1 MIQIIDEKKNDL
13 YSLNEIAEILGVS
26 KSTARRYMLRE
37 NFSQELDYNGQF
49 LFSEKSVFQMM
60 ANLIE
65 KKMKKAND

>member
-1 MIQIIDEKKNDL
+1 MIQIVDDHNNAL

>member
-1 MIQIIDEKKNDL
+1 MIQIIDEKKNAL

-60 ANLIE
+60 TNLIE

>member
-1 MIQIIDEKKNDL
+1 MIQIIDEKKNAL

-49 LFSEKSVFQMM
+49 LFSERSVFQMM

-65 KKMKKAND
+65 KKMKKEND

>member
-1 MIQIIDEKKNDL
+1 MIQIIDEKKNAL

-60 ANLIE
+60 ENLIE
-65 KKMKKAND
+65 KKMKRQYG

>member
-1 MIQIIDEKKNDL
+1 MIQIVDDNNNAL
-13 YSLNEIAEILGVS
+13 YSLNEISEILGVS

-60 ANLIE
+60 ENLIE
-65 KKMKKAND
+65 KKMKRQND

>member
-1 MIQIIDEKKNDL
+1 MIQIIDEKKNAL

-65 KKMKKAND
+65 KKTKEAND

>member
-1 MIQIIDEKKNDL
+1 MIQIINEKKNAL
-13 YSLNEIAEILGVS
+13 YSLNEIVVILGVS

-60 ANLIE
+60 ANLI
-65 KKMKKAND
+65 

>member
-1 MIQIIDEKKNDL
+1 MIQIVDDNNNAL

-49 LFSEKSVFQMM
+49 LFSEKSVFLMM
-60 ANLIE
+60 ENLIE
-65 KKMKKAND
+65 KKMKRQNG

>member
-1 MIQIIDEKKNDL
+1 MIQIIDEKKNAL

-65 KKMKKAND
+65 KKMKIEND

>member
-1 MIQIIDEKKNDL
+1 MIQIIDEKKNAL

-37 NFSQELDYNGQF
+37 NFSQELDYNAQF

>member
-1 MIQIIDEKKNDL
+1 MIQIIDEKKNVL

-65 KKMKKAND
+65 KKMKKVND

>member
-1 MIQIIDEKKNDL
+1 MIQIIDEKRNTL

-37 NFSQELDYNGQF
+37 NFSQKLDYNGQF

-60 ANLIE
+60 KNLIE
-65 KKMKKAND
+65 KKLKKKND

>member
-1 MIQIIDEKKNDL
+1 MIQIVDDNNTAL

-49 LFSEKSVFQMM
+49 LFSEKSVFLMM
-60 ANLIE
+60 ENLIE
-65 KKMKKAND
+65 KKMKRQNG